1 MVRGKK
7 AGRRKDS
14 QKKPKKIKGK
24 KLGIQM
30 SRRTPFLS

>member
-1 MVRGKK
+1 MGKGKK

-14 QKKPKKIKGK
+14 VKNKKAKR

-30 SRRTPFLS
+30 SRRTPYLT